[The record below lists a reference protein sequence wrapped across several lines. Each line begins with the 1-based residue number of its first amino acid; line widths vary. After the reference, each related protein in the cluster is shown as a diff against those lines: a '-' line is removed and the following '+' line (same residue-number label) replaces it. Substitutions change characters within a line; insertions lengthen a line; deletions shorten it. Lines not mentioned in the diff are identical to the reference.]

1 MKKLMV
7 ALLAALT
14 FAAAFAPQEAEAQ
27 YRRRNNGVPIIAG
40 VAAGLLGAA
49 IVGSAIAGQQPR
61 YYQQEPVYGHPG
73 RVYYAQPQNQ
83 YYSQGQYYEEDE
95 VVVRQPRCF
104 IKRQPLYDEYGRVAA
119 YQNRRVC
126 R

>member
-1 MKKLMV
+1 MMRKLMV

-27 YRRRNNGVPIIAG
+27 YRRRNNGVPFIAG

-61 YYQQEPVYGHPG
+61 YYQQEPVYGRPG
-73 RVYYAQPQNQ
+73 PGYYAHP
-83 YYSQGQYYEEDE
+83 QGQYYEEDE

>member
-14 FAAAFAPQEAEAQ
+14 FAAAFVPQDAAAK
-27 YRRRNNGVPIIAG
+27 YRRHNNGVPIIAG

-49 IVGSAIAGQQPR
+49 IIGSAIASQNRHHDQGS
-61 YYQQEPVYGHPG
+61 
-73 RVYYAQPQNQ
+73 VYYAQPQNN
-83 YYSQGQYYEEDE
+83 YYAHPQQGGYYEEE
-95 VVVRQPRCF
+95 QVFVRQPRCF
-104 IKRQPLYDEYGRVAA
+104 IKRQPLYDEDGQIAA

>member
-1 MKKLMV
+1 MKKLLV
-7 ALLAALT
+7 AVLAALT
-14 FAAAFAPQEAEAQ
+14 FAAAFVPQDAAAGH
-27 YRRRNNGVPIIAG
+27 RRHHHNGAPIIAG

-49 IVGSAIAGQQPR
+49 IIGSAIAGQNRR
-61 YYQQEPVYGHPG
+61 YEPAPVYGHPG
-73 RVYYAQPQNQ
+73 RAYYAQP
-83 YYSQGQYYEEDE
+83 QGQYYEEDE

-104 IKRQPLYDEYGRVAA
+104 IKRQPLYDEYGQVAA